1 METIT
6 LKVNDGIFDKFQ
18 WLISHF
24 SKDEV
29 NIVNEIDVSK
39 FPHSDFD
46 YISAQKMNELN
57 QISDEYKSGNK
68 DDFEEYVV

>member
-6 LKVNDGIFDKFQ
+6 LSINDTVFSKFQ

-29 NIVNEIDVSK
+29 NIVNEIDVLK
-39 FPHSDFD
+39 FPQNNFD
-46 YISAQKMNELN
+46 YISTEKMNELN
-57 QISDEYKSGNK
+57 KISKDYKSGNR
-68 DDFEEYVV
+68 DDFEEYFI

>member
-18 WLISHF
+18 WLMGHF

-29 NIVNEIDVSK
+29 NIVNDIDVSK
-39 FPHSDFD
+39 FPNNDFD
-46 YISAQKMNELN
+46 YLSSHKMEELN
-57 QISDEYKSGNK
+57 KISNEYKSGNK
-68 DDFEEYVV
+68 NDFEEYAG